1 MASGASRATLVV
13 ALALTGLTMRTAVTS
28 VGAALD
34 DIETGLHSSSAMS
47 GLLTTLPVI
56 CFAGLGSVSPRLA
69 ARLGRHRLLVGA
81 LLVSAVG
88 TVLRALVGSTWL
100 FLVLS
105 VLALT
110 GGAVANVLLPALVKE
125 HFPDR
130 IGAMTAVYTTALAVG
145 TTAAAGL
152 TVPLGELGGGWRF
165 GIGVWALFAVVA
177 VVPWVPTL
185 RREIRPA
192 TGSQPSLLRELARSR
207 TAWALTGFFGT
218 QSMSAYIGFGWM
230 ARFMHAHGVSDA
242 TAGWMVALLSA
253 IGIPISMLVP
263 VVPPARHR
271 LLVLVLAACWAA
283 SYAGLGAAP
292 VGGAWLWMVLYGV
305 GGGMFPLSLTMIG
318 LRSADPATVAALS
331 AFVQSIGYV
340 VAGLGPLLFGVL
352 YGATGS
358 WAAPLGLLWV
368 SLAFAILTGWVAAAP
383 RMIAAADSVR

>member
-1 MASGASRATLVV
+1 
-13 ALALTGLTMRTAVTS
+13 LTGLTMRTAVTS
-28 VGAALD
+28 GGAALD
-34 DIETGLHSSSAMS
+34 DIETGLHSSSAVS

-56 CFAGLGSVSPRLA
+56 CFAGLGA
-69 ARLGRHRLLVGA
+69 AAPQLSIRLGRHRLLVAA

-145 TTAAAGL
+145 ISVAAGL
-152 TVPLGELGGGWRF
+152 TVPLGDLAGGASGWRF

-177 VVPWVPTL
+177 VVPWLPTVA
-185 RREIRPA
+185 REIRPTA
-192 TGSQPSLLRELARSR
+192 ASQPSLVRELARSR
-207 TAWALTGFFGT
+207 IAWALTGFFGT
-218 QSMSAYIGFGWM
+218 QSMAAYIGFGWV
-230 ARFMHAHGVSDA
+230 ARFMHAHGVSETA
-242 TAGWMVALLSA
+242 AGWMVALLSS
-253 IGIPISMLVP
+253 IGIPISMVVP
-263 VVPPARHR
+263 IVPPARHR
-271 LLVLVLAACWAA
+271 LVVLVLGACWAA

-292 VGGAWLWMVLYGV
+292 VSGAWVWMVLYGI

-340 VAGLGPLLFGVL
+340 IAGLGPLLFGVF

-358 WAAPLGLLWV
+358 WALPLGLLWV
-368 SLAFAILTGWVAAAP
+368 SLAFSIVTGWVAAAP
-383 RMIAAADSVR
+383 RLIAVR